1 MTHYDYIC
9 IEGNIGAGK
18 TTLSRMLSE
27 EFDTRLILEQFEDNS
42 FLPKFYVEPDKYA
55 FPLEL
60 SFLAERF
67 QQLKKELTSHD
78 LFHTMTIADY
88 FINKS
93 LIFARSTLPD
103 DEYALF
109 QKLFQIILPNLPKP
123 NLIVY
128 LHAGINRLQHNI
140 QERGRSYE
148 QNIENNYLSKIQ
160 DAYLEYLRTQRDLKI
175 LIIDTEKID
184 FVHNTDYYIQLKNII
199 FADHPV
205 GISRFTI
212 E

>member
-1 MTHYDYIC
+1 
-9 IEGNIGAGK
+9 
-18 TTLSRMLSE
+18 
-27 EFDTRLILEQFEDNS
+27 
-42 FLPKFYVEPDKYA
+42 
-55 FPLEL
+55 
-60 SFLAERF
+60 
-67 QQLKKELTSHD
+67 
-78 LFHTMTIADY
+78 MTIADY

-103 DEYALF
+103 DEYGLF

-128 LHAGINRLQHNI
+128 LHAGVTRLQDNI
-140 QERGRSYE
+140 RERGRSYE

-175 LIIDTEKID
+175 LIIDTEKIN

-199 FADHPV
+199 FAEHPV

>member
-42 FLPKFYVEPDKYA
+42 FLPKFYAEPDKYA

-67 QQLKKELTSHD
+67 QQLKKELTAHD
-78 LFHTMTIADY
+78 LFGTITIADY

-93 LIFARSTLPD
+93 LIFARSTLQN

-128 LHAGINRLQHNI
+128 LHTGVGRLQNNI
-140 QERGRSYE
+140 RERGRSYE
-148 QNIENNYLSKIQ
+148 QNIRSEYLSKIQ
-160 DAYLEYLRTQRDLKI
+160 DAYLEYLRTQQDLKI

-184 FVHNTDYYIQLKNII
+184 FVNNADHYKQLKTII
-199 FADHPV
+199 FADHPI
-205 GISRFTI
+205 GISRFI
-212 E
+212 ID

>member
-1 MTHYDYIC
+1 MTNYDYIC

-18 TTLSRMLSE
+18 TTLSHMLSE
-27 EFDTRLILEQFEDNS
+27 EFNAKLILEQFEDNS
-42 FLPKFYVEPDKYA
+42 FLPKFYEDPEKYA

-67 QQLKKELTSHD
+67 QQLKKELSSHD
-78 LFHTMTIADY
+78 LFYPMTIADY
-88 FINKS
+88 FISKS
-93 LIFARSTLPD
+93 LIFARSNLQN

-128 LHAGINRLQHNI
+128 LHAGVSRLQDNI
-140 QERGRSYE
+140 KLRGRSYE
-148 QNIENNYLSKIQ
+148 QNIMSSYLIKIQ
-160 DAYLEYLRTQRDLKI
+160 DAYLEYLRMQQELKI

-184 FVHNTDYYIQLKNII
+184 FVHNKDHYIQLKEII
-199 FADHPV
+199 FSEHPV
-205 GISRFTI
+205 GISRYTV

>member
-42 FLPKFYVEPDKYA
+42 FLPKFYAEPDKYA

-67 QQLKKELTSHD
+67 QQLKKELTAHD
-78 LFHTMTIADY
+78 LFRTTTIADY

-93 LIFARSTLPD
+93 LIFARSTLQN

-128 LHAGINRLQHNI
+128 LHAGVGRLQNNI
-140 QERGRSYE
+140 RERGRSYE
-148 QNIENNYLSKIQ
+148 QNIMDEYLSKIQ
-160 DAYLEYLRTQRDLKI
+160 DAYLEYLRTQQDLKI

-184 FVHNTDYYIQLKNII
+184 FVNNSDHYKQLKKII
-199 FADHPV
+199 FSDHPID
-205 GISRFTI
+205 ISRFI
-212 E
+212 ID

>member
-18 TTLSRMLSE
+18 TTLSHMLSE

-42 FLPKFYVEPDKYA
+42 FLPKFYAEPDKYA

-93 LIFARSTLPD
+93 LIFARSTLQN

-128 LHAGINRLQHNI
+128 LHAGVGRLQNNI
-140 QERGRSYE
+140 KERGRSYE
-148 QNIENNYLSKIQ
+148 QNIMNDYLSKIQ
-160 DAYLEYLRTQRDLKI
+160 DAYLEYLRTQPDLKI

-184 FVHNTDYYIQLKNII
+184 FVHNTEHYIQLKDII
-199 FADHPV
+199 FTEHPL

>member
-18 TTLSRMLSE
+18 TTLSHMLSE

-42 FLPKFYVEPDKYA
+42 FLPKFYIEPDKYA

-128 LHAGINRLQHNI
+128 LHSGVNRLQHNI
-140 QERGRSYE
+140 Q
-148 QNIENNYLSKIQ
+148 
-160 DAYLEYLRTQRDLKI
+160 
-175 LIIDTEKID
+175 
-184 FVHNTDYYIQLKNII
+184 
-199 FADHPV
+199 
-205 GISRFTI
+205 
-212 E
+212 

>member
-18 TTLSRMLSE
+18 TTLSHMLSE

-42 FLPKFYVEPDKYA
+42 FLPKFYAEPDKYA

-67 QQLKKELTSHD
+67 QQLKKELTAHD
-78 LFHTMTIADY
+78 LFHTVTIADY

-93 LIFARSTLPD
+93 LIFARSTLQN

-128 LHAGINRLQHNI
+128 LHAGVGRLQSNI
-140 QERGRSYE
+140 KERGRSYE
-148 QNIENNYLSKIQ
+148 QNIVSDYLAKIQ
-160 DAYLEYLRTQRDLKI
+160 DAYLEYLRTQQDLKI

-184 FVHNTDYYIQLKNII
+184 FVHNADHYIQLKNII
-199 FADHPV
+199 FNEHPV
-205 GISRFTI
+205 GISRYTI